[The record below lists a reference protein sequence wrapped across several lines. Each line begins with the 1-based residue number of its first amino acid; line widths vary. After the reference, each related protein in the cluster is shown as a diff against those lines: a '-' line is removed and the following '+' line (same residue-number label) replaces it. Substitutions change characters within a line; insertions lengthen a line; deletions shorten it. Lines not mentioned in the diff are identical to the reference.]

1 MLASLRLLT
10 FVQTRWRRRYLPL
23 QRPETARTRERIKE
37 LATPTPRKH
46 VVPRP
51 AHNLWDKKMHYDAI
65 WCSPTLPQ
73 FGGTVYMCKL
83 KIKLG
88 YPVYCPFQIRD
99 GGVYNLPFIRLD
111 DILAQEAATE
121 FKHNAQ
127 RRAANDAQRQQAL
140 NSRLN

>member
-1 MLASLRLLT
+1 MLGLDTDATYDEVEQKFDELKLKYASDT
-10 FVQTRWRRRYLPL
+10 
-23 QRPETARTRERIKE
+23 
-37 LATPTPRKH
+37 
-46 VVPRP
+46 
-51 AHNLWDKKMHYDAI
+51 
-65 WCSPTLPQ
+65 
-73 FGGTVYMCKL
+73 KL

-99 GGVYNLPFIRLD
+99 GGVYNLPFVRLD

-140 NSRLN
+140 NLG